1 MGEEEAADE
10 EQQGLRDAEH
20 LVPGGLQGLGQEVE
34 SDDAEHESAG
44 ESEDQVT
51 PVGDASGDPSSEE
64 RHEERAERD
73 DHSHGALLSDGEASA
88 HLGVGARSG
97 VPVDEVLALVDA
109 VLREAG
115 LSRTAVRSLGTLDA
129 RAAEPGIAGA
139 AALLGVPVRGFAAE
153 ELAAV
158 SVPHPSA
165 RPLAATG
172 TASVAE
178 AAALLAAGTEPGAD
192 AGAVPGAVVAPG
204 TGEPA
209 APPARARAVLLV
221 PKRKTR
227 RATCALAASVP
238 VRSHEDAPGARL
250 LPRTHGYIAGEPGSP
265 PTIPTPHTTAAMDM
279 HTHTDAHDLR
289 HHGDAEVR
297 DEKLIDLAVNVRTDT
312 PPDWLRRRIAD
323 SLTGLAA
330 YPDGRVARAAVAERH
345 DLPADR
351 VLLTAGAAEAFV
363 LLARALPARRPVV
376 VHPQFTEPEAA
387 LRDAGHAVG
396 RVLLREED
404 GFRLDPAAVPEDA
417 DLVVIGNPTN
427 PTSVLHPAASI
438 AALARP
444 GRTLVVDEAFMDAVP
459 GERESLAGRTDV
471 PGLVVLRS
479 LTKTWGLA
487 GLRIGYVLA
496 APGTI
501 ADLERAQPLWP
512 VSTPALVAAE
522 ACMSRAALAEAEH
535 AAHRIGVER
544 AHLLAGLA
552 EFDEVRTVAGAEGP
566 FVLVRIDGADA
577 VRERLRS
584 LGFAARRGDTFPGL
598 DRNWLRLAVRDRA
611 TTNRFLQ
618 ALDQALLMGG

>member
-1 MGEEEAADE
+1 MG
-10 EQQGLRDAEH
+10 
-20 LVPGGLQGLGQEVE
+20 V
-34 SDDAEHESAG
+34 
-44 ESEDQVT
+44 
-51 PVGDASGDPSSEE
+51 
-64 RHEERAERD
+64 
-73 DHSHGALLSDGEASA
+73 
-88 HLGVGARSG
+88 RSG
-97 VPVDEVLALVDA
+97 APVDEVLAVVDG

-115 LSRTAVRSLGTLDA
+115 LTRAGVGSLGTLDA
-129 RAAEPGIAGA
+129 RAAEPGLVA
-139 AALLGVPVRGFAAE
+139 AAAVLGVPLRGFTAG

-158 SVPHPSA
+158 PVPHPSE

-178 AAALLAAGTEPGAD
+178 AAALLAA
-192 AGAVPGAVVAPG
+192 AGGG
-204 TGEPA
+204 SGPA
-209 APPARARAVLLV
+209 AGVGAGGGAVLLV
-221 PKRKTR
+221 PKRKSSR
-227 RATCALAASVP
+227 VTCALAASVP
-238 VRSHEDAPGARL
+238 VRTNEDAPAVRL
-250 LPRTHGYIAGEPGSP
+250 LPLPHGYIAGEPGSP

-297 DEKLIDLAVNVRTDT
+297 DEKLIDLAVNVRTNT
-312 PPDWLRRRIAD
+312 PPEWLRERIAD

-330 YPDGRVARAAVAERH
+330 YPDGRAARAAVAERH
-345 DLPADR
+345 DLPSHR

-363 LLARALPARRPVV
+363 LLARALPVRRPVV

-387 LRDAGHAVG
+387 LRDAGHEVG

-404 GFRLDPAAVPEDA
+404 GFRLDPASVPEDA

-427 PTSVLHPAASI
+427 PTSVLHPAATLT
-438 AALARP
+438 ALARP

-459 GERESLAGRTDV
+459 GERESLTGRTDV

-496 APGTI
+496 ERETI
-501 ADLERAQPLWP
+501 AALERTQPLWP

-552 EFDEVRTVAGAEGP
+552 EFDEVRTVAGSEGP
-566 FVLVRIDGADA
+566 FVLLRIDGADA

-598 DRNWLRLAVRDRA
+598 DRNWLRIAVRDRA